1 MFIIVFQRVNL
12 PQQNWIHQKQEA
24 LKDCEEFRPVNPNQ
38 VVEFIELAIS
48 KVLERTEAARSTVGL
63 LFFNILK
70 EKKFDTASFTKALKN
85 TLETAE
91 DMAIDVPK
99 IATYLAQIIGKFLK
113 SFRLTFEFFFY
124 VLYEF

>member
-1 MFIIVFQRVNL
+1 M
-12 PQQNWIHQKQEA
+12 
-24 LKDCEEFRPVNPNQ
+24 NPNQ
-38 VVEFIELAIS
+38 VVEFIELAIT

-99 IATYLAQIIGKFLK
+99 IATYLAQIIGKLNK
-113 SFRLTFEFFFY
+113 SIS
-124 VLYEF
+124 VP